1 MANPTKNKITAM
13 TRPPTTYCEV
23 CADTEEMREKISIK
37 ISADR
42 IVLLNFAWKLFESII
57 LYTSLVIKPCPGV
70 TLADA
75 MKVESLRASGLV
87 SLEVRLAVVD
97 GDPPCA
103 AGVVVCESRDV
114 CVSLY
119 GCVEIMMLSFESI
132 YV

>member
-1 MANPTKNKITAM
+1 
-13 TRPPTTYCEV
+13 
-23 CADTEEMREKISIK
+23 
-37 ISADR
+37 
-42 IVLLNFAWKLFESII
+42 
-57 LYTSLVIKPCPGV
+57 
-70 TLADA
+70 

-87 SLEVRLAVVD
+87 SLEVRPAVVD
-97 GDPPCA
+97 GGPECA

>member
-1 MANPTKNKITAM
+1 MANPTKNKLTAM

-42 IVLLNFAWKLFESII
+42 IVLLNFAWTLFESII

-75 MKVESLRASGLV
+75 MKCESLRAIRTCISG
-87 SLEVRLAVVD
+87 VRLVVVD
-97 GDPPCA
+97 GDPACA
-103 AGVVVCESRDV
+103 AGVVVCESRMFV
-114 CVSLY
+114 FLCMV
-119 GCVEIMMLSFESI
+119 VWK
-132 YV
+132 